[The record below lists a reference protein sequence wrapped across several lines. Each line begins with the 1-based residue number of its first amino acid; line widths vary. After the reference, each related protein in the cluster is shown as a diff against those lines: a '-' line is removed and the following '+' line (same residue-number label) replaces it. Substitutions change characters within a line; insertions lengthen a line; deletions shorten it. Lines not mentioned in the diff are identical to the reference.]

1 MTYFAR
7 FGYPGLIGLFAACA
21 LIAFCGAKALLT
33 VLRGRILDPHALNI
47 ALGGKGFG
55 TFLTICCGLFAY
67 SAYIIMLAG
76 IRQLCGGS
84 LAAVLLVSVCAYIVL
99 YKGFGM
105 LVKICGICAPFLAV
119 AIAITALGGSFSGA
133 GAAAAA
139 AYECKP
145 LQISVKAILYAG
157 YNVLT
162 SICVLGRS
170 LHLLE
175 SGKTAVRGAI
185 LGAAMLFLSGTAVLV
200 ALVHGGIPPNR
211 YEMPVLALFAEESIV
226 FHAVLLTTMFLSA
239 ISGLTSTC
247 VFFTGLLPERKM
259 GILLGLAAI
268 PATYITF
275 GKLMDVLYP
284 IFGVAG
290 IFLMIVLALI
300 GKKNV

>member
-133 GAAAAA
+133 GAAPAA
-139 AYECKP
+139 AYLFKP
-145 LQISVKAILYAG
+145 KQK
-157 YNVLT
+157 
-162 SICVLGRS
+162 
-170 LHLLE
+170 
-175 SGKTAVRGAI
+175 
-185 LGAAMLFLSGTAVLV
+185 
-200 ALVHGGIPPNR
+200 
-211 YEMPVLALFAEESIV
+211 
-226 FHAVLLTTMFLSA
+226 
-239 ISGLTSTC
+239 
-247 VFFTGLLPERKM
+247 
-259 GILLGLAAI
+259 
-268 PATYITF
+268 
-275 GKLMDVLYP
+275 
-284 IFGVAG
+284 
-290 IFLMIVLALI
+290 
-300 GKKNV
+300 